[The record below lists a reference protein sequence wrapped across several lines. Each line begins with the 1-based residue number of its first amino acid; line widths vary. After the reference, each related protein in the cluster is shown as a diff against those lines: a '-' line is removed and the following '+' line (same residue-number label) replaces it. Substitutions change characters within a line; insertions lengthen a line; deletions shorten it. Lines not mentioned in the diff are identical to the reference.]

1 MPAEGA
7 GSSMSVHGEYSRAL
21 RSVLERLEECEGL
34 VGREWRDTLDGAQL
48 RPELDLSSAARVAI
62 AGVAGLEAELSHAG
76 AAVEVAAISAADR
89 ARLQPLRD
97 ACHHLH
103 AHCHA
108 ILGGEPLDR

>member
-1 MPAEGA
+1 
-7 GSSMSVHGEYSRAL
+7 MSVHGEYSRAL

-48 RPELDLSSAARVAI
+48 RADLDLSTAARAAI
-62 AGVAGLEAELSHAG
+62 AGVTRLEAELSDAG
-76 AAVEVAAISAADR
+76 AVVEVAAISAADR

-108 ILGGEPLDR
+108 ILGGGRPLDR

>member
-1 MPAEGA
+1 
-7 GSSMSVHGEYSRAL
+7 MSVHGEYSRAL

-34 VGREWRDTLDGAQL
+34 VERGWRDTLDGAQL
-48 RPELDLSSAARVAI
+48 RPDLDLSTAARAAI
-62 AGVAGLEAELSHAG
+62 AVVIRLEAELSHAG
-76 AAVEVAAISAADR
+76 SAAEGAAISAADR

-108 ILGGEPLDR
+108 ILGGGPLDR